1 MRCNIFKYCGI
12 SNECSHLTAYIC
24 QFFIYF
30 LNDSRVRFAKS
41 EISKHSK
48 PLTNIFKYLLSK
60 CVYYSASNGIKTTI
74 ISIEIDTKKGTYIK

>member
-1 MRCNIFKYCGI
+1 MHCNIFKYCGI
-12 SNECSHLTAYIC
+12 SNECCHLTAYIC

-30 LNDSRVRFAKS
+30 LNDSRVRFAKYS
-41 EISKHSK
+41 NISNHSLI
-48 PLTNIFKYLLSK
+48 PIFKYLLSK